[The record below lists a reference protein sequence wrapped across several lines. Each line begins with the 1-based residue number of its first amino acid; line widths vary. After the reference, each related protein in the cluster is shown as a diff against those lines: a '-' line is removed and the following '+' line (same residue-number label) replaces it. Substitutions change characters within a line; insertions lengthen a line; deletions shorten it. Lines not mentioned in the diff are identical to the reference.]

1 MDIVSKSCFQCKG
14 LVSVVK
20 SVIFYCDCL
29 VTLCPECAR
38 HQLARKDWKPYTQL
52 VTCPCC
58 SETSRSR
65 KSTNMSLDDFQEKI
79 NLRFVDNRSFT

>member
-38 HQLARKDWKPYTQL
+38 HQLARKDWNPYTQL